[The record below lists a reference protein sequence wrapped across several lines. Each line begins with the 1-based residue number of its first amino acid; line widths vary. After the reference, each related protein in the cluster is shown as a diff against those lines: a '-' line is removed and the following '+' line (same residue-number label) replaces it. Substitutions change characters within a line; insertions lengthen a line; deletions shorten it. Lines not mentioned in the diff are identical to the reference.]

1 MLKSDK
7 AYIQGGAIMGAH
19 GQANYRGVNTQAKA
33 AILLFLI
40 NFYEADFDS
49 ITLEDSEWE
58 DFTLSFQSGKKIVAE
73 AKAWKNQLGLN
84 NVIDILQGFVQKKD
98 NLSSEDEILI
108 VCNSIDPLV
117 PQGIDY
123 LRYNLSVAEIPGFKS
138 YKKPEKLTPE
148 IIELLKKTKFYKLPS
163 NDIQSADDYLFNETV
178 ARLYRILPMW
188 LPQHE
193 VEKLM
198 TYVLKEKI
206 YDASER
212 GDTLTKTE
220 FIQYLE
226 EYKKTKIAEAGAYD
240 SEKQKVTKQ
249 VERMISAT
257 IDKDE
262 RWLLEGSN
270 LISLSAQPMMMNI
283 ALDLISRRN
292 NLQLYEWDV
301 IWRAL
306 INRSYTY
313 RVIGIMEDNVQSLD
327 NAKYV
332 LGFLTESVP
341 ELIGPSMERYSRD
354 HALTIVTKIITA
366 HPELSREALTFVESF
381 LKARANAYKKTFS
394 KRDLSYEKE
403 NVAKILTAIYGIDSD
418 DNESKT
424 KLKII
429 ELLESHFNF
438 IEDDGEYLNTAP
450 IEAYQLL
457 LRWLNEDFYERI
469 ERIKQLLVS
478 DFNESKYYGRGFD
491 GWELMGGMESGFS
504 KHFTIYDRG
513 FVKYILTPAFEQ
525 AYADNKDDFWAFLV
539 TNVLTTSVRQVSAF
553 KPDFMSRASIPI
565 IIEEYLKGKNDKQ
578 AFRILKSFLKMNKG
592 IPDRSRLMF
601 QTFRELGNIEKD
613 KRWKITKTY
622 LDMSESK
629 LPPSTFVE
637 DVVIQLAITGNIE
650 ALDYVENWMNNPK
663 YIDTTNRF
671 HFYADTVIARLLDSS
686 NEFARQKGIQFLKLY
701 LKPSGKWEDGDNTRA
716 WDISPLLVK
725 TFFIDRDELARII
738 LELYDKQKKL
748 TKNRQLVIT
757 SILSDQEIKDSG
769 DVQFLHS
776 EIVQPI
782 IIEKLGGDI
791 ENIVEKFT
799 NHHAREQFLK
809 FAEKLMETK
818 KFKQGMDLVRIF
830 LDDPNPNTKNEP
842 DDPDGTFNYHQ
853 KIIDGNEEIVITTV
867 RGWVPFVLRR
877 TIRIEAS
884 EYLDEVIR
892 INEKLLTDENYY
904 VRFQALIL
912 LSDLARNRHT
922 VVPPDRKERFIS
934 LESAMHIEDIAFK
947 FLENEENRPYKPL
960 MERVLYCFNFLR
972 SLNEKNAKRLLLSAK
987 NLSFAEDIDHLS
999 SLYLF
1004 FAEFR
1009 KESFISKADIK
1020 YLGKDLYEEL
1030 SNFDDSFFKEML
1042 SDEVVNGGSE
1052 MRRHLA
1058 WQFWRLVGDNAKN
1071 KNSEREN
1078 YEEMFEISYRY
1089 LDLMTKKY
1097 DHSAF
1102 EMLFHFVDDNLQR
1115 KTSECL
1121 ELWIKAIK
1129 TENEFLKKNEAS
1141 LVYHQ
1146 DWWDRMNTA
1155 EIAVEIRN
1163 EKGDESFLECV
1174 EVLLSNPRKFQGI
1187 HNPRILLEELQS
1199 IDSGRASLLV
1209 DQFNE
1214 KYPHIY
1220 AQNRL
1225 NDESLL

>member
-1 MLKSDK
+1 MSRSGQTN
-7 AYIQGGAIMGAH
+7 YH
-19 GQANYRGVNTQAKA
+19 GVASQAKA

-40 NFYEADFDS
+40 NFYESDFDS
-49 ITLEDSEWE
+49 ITLEDTEWE
-58 DFTLSFQSGKKIVAE
+58 DFTMSFQSGRKIIVE
-73 AKAWKNQLGLN
+73 AKAWQKPLKLN
-84 NVIDILQGFVQKKD
+84 DVVNILQGIEHKKS
-98 NLSSEDEILI
+98 NISSEDEILI
-108 VCNSIDPLV
+108 VCNDVDRLV
-117 PQGIDY
+117 PQGIEY
-123 LRYNLSVAEIPGFKS
+123 LRYNLPIGEIPG
-138 YKKPEKLTPE
+138 YKTYRKPDKLTPE
-148 IIELLKKTKFYKLPS
+148 IIGLLKKTKFYKLPS
-163 NDIQSADDYLFNETV
+163 NDIQSADDFLFNETV
-178 ARLYRILPMW
+178 ARLYRMLPMW
-188 LPQHE
+188 LPQDE
-193 VEKLM
+193 VERLM
-198 TYVLKEKI
+198 AHVLKEKI
-206 YDASER
+206 YDKSSR

-220 FIQYLE
+220 FVNYLE
-226 EYKKTKIAEAGAYD
+226 DYKKIKIAEAGAYD
-240 SEKQKVTKQ
+240 SAKQKVTKQ

-332 LGFLTESVP
+332 LRFLTESVP
-341 ELIGPSMERYSRD
+341 ELIGLSMERYSRD

-366 HPELSREALTFVESF
+366 HPELSHEALTFVESF

-403 NVAKILTAIYGIDSD
+403 NVANILTAIYGVDSD
-418 DNESKT
+418 NNGSKT

-438 IEDDGEYLNTAP
+438 VEDDGEYLSTAP
-450 IEAYQLL
+450 LEAYQLL
-457 LRWLNEDFYERI
+457 LRWLKEDFYDRI
-469 ERIKQLLVS
+469 EHIKKLLVS
-478 DFNESKYYGRGFD
+478 DFNESKYYERGFD

-504 KHFTIYDRG
+504 KHFTIHDRG

-525 AYADNKDDFWAFLV
+525 EYINNKDDFWAFLV
-539 TNVLTTSVRQVSAF
+539 TNILTTSVKQVSAL

-565 IIEEYLKGKNDKQ
+565 IIEEYLKGKNDRQ

-601 QTFRELGNIEKD
+601 QTFRDLGNIEKD
-613 KRWKITKTY
+613 KRWEITKTY

-629 LPPSTFVE
+629 LPASTFVE
-637 DVVIQLAITGNIE
+637 DVVIQLAITGHKE
-650 ALDYVENWMNNPK
+650 ALDYVESWMNNPK

-671 HFYADTVIARLLDSS
+671 HFYADTVIAQLLDSS
-686 NEFARQKGIQFLKLY
+686 NELARQKGIEFLKLY
-701 LKPSGKWEDGDNTRA
+701 LTPNGKWEDGDNTRT

-725 TFFIDRDELARII
+725 TFFVDRDELSKII
-738 LELYDKQKKL
+738 LDLYDRQKKL

-757 SILSDQEIKDSG
+757 SILSDQEIKESG

-782 IIEKLGGDI
+782 IFEKLDGDI

-818 KFKQGMDLVRIF
+818 KFKQGMTLVRIF
-830 LDDPNPNTKNEP
+830 VDDPNPSTQNEP

-853 KIIDGNEEIVITTV
+853 KIINGNEEIVITTV
-867 RGWVPFVLRR
+867 RGWIPFVLRR
-877 TIRIEAS
+877 AIRVEAS
-884 EYLDEVIR
+884 EYLDEVIS
-892 INEKLLTDENYY
+892 INEGLLTDANYY

-922 VVPPDRKERFIS
+922 VVPPERKERFMS
-934 LESAMHIEDIAFK
+934 LESAKRIEDIAFN

-960 MERVLYCFNFLR
+960 MERVLYCFNYLR
-972 SLNEKNAKRLLLSAK
+972 SINEKNAKRLLLSAK
-987 NLSFAEDIDHLS
+987 KLTFSEDIDHLS
-999 SLYLF
+999 TLYLF

-1009 KESFISKADIK
+1009 KGSFISKSDIK
-1020 YLGKDLYEEL
+1020 YLGKELHEEL
-1030 SNFDDSFFKEML
+1030 SSFDDSFFKEML
-1042 SDEVVNGGSE
+1042 STEVVQGGSE

-1058 WQFWRLVGDNAKN
+1058 WQFWRLVGDNAES
-1071 KNSEREN
+1071 KNSERED
-1078 YEEMFEISYRY
+1078 YEEMFAISLRY
-1089 LDLMTKKY
+1089 LDLMTEKY
-1097 DHSAF
+1097 DHGAF
-1102 EMLFHFVDDNLQR
+1102 EMLFHFIDDNLEK
-1115 KTSECL
+1115 KTTQCL
-1121 ELWIKAIK
+1121 RLWLKAIK
-1129 TENEFLKKNEAS
+1129 TESEFLQKNEET

-1146 DWWDRMNTA
+1146 DWWDRLNTA
-1155 EIAVEIRN
+1155 EIAIKVRN
-1163 EKGDESFLECV
+1163 EKGDKSFLDCV
-1174 EVLLSNPRKFQGI
+1174 EVLMSNPQKFQGI
-1187 HNPRILLEELQS
+1187 HNAKILLEELQS
-1199 IDSGRASLLV
+1199 IDSKRSSILIER
-1209 DQFNE
+1209 FNE
-1214 KYPHIY
+1214 NYPHIY
-1220 AQNRL
+1220 ARNIIG
-1225 NDESLL
+1225 